1 MKHISLL
8 FFCCISILLRAQ
20 KDLSLHDFNLKY
32 DQFLENH
39 LINGR
44 VDYKNIS
51 KEYFNPL
58 IEFVRTFDT
67 KDVTKKTLKAF
78 RINAYNLLVI
88 EQILENYPTRSVQD
102 IPGFFDIN
110 KVHVENRKMSLNTY
124 EKELIFKTF
133 NDPRL
138 HFVLN
143 CGAISCPPLHVQS
156 FKPDQVDKQI
166 ESIYQAS
173 FSNPLVFQV
182 NDTDQKLYLSTL
194 FKWYASDLKEM
205 LEKIIQ
211 TKNPNQFPI
220 SYMAYDWTLNDR
232 QATTTVLTSAT
243 SDFQPIIVS
252 STLPK
257 QIFEFNFFH
266 SLFTANYGTMDNGSR
281 SSFFTG
287 LYFFSIGVNGR
298 FDIGFD
304 MLVKSNVVND
314 RYQSSPFNTLLFRQA
329 IDSIS
334 PSLTRISETGISQLG
349 PRIRFAP
356 FKKINLAF
364 EQAFYFPVQ
373 NIPTP
378 NQVDPSF
385 FWVTQVFFDHLFSDK
400 LGIFFALTFWQSIQP
415 QAPLRFQA
423 PFLKTFL
430 SWYPNNR
437 WTFFLTNTSFIE
449 WGGGVKFLITPNFE
463 LQGMYTIYAPIPGIR
478 DLYIGNAQNVM
489 TFNLGLRYRVAI
501 K

>member
-1 MKHISLL
+1 MRYFSLL
-8 FFCCISILLRAQ
+8 FLFFSSLIVVAQ
-20 KDLSLHDFNLKY
+20 TESQLIDFNNNY
-32 DQFLENH
+32 DQFLKKH
-39 LINGR
+39 LKNGR

-51 KEYFNPL
+51 KESFASL

-67 KDVTKKTLKAF
+67 KDLDENTLKSF
-78 RINAYNLLVI
+78 RINAYNIMVI
-88 EQILENYPTRSVQD
+88 EQVLDNYPTRSVQD
-102 IPGFFDIN
+102 VPGFFDIN

-143 CGAISCPPLHVQS
+143 CGAISCPPLHVES
-156 FKPDQVDKQI
+156 FKADQVENQI
-166 ESIYQAS
+166 DSIYQAS
-173 FSNPLVFQV
+173 FNNPLVFQV
-182 NDTDQKLYLSTL
+182 NDTNQKLYLSTL

-205 LEKIIQ
+205 QEEIIQ
-211 TKNPNQFPI
+211 TKNPNQYPI
-220 SYMAYDWTLNDR
+220 SYMTYDWTLNDEQTR
-232 QATTTVLTSAT
+232 SSSPTTTT

-266 SLFTANYGTMDNGSR
+266 SLFTANYGTIDNGSR

-329 IDSIS
+329 VDSIS

-356 FKKINLAF
+356 FKKLNLAF

-373 NIPTP
+373 NIPTT